1 MNIKSFFAKLYR
13 AICKDTGSQN
23 ESSKLI
29 SVVRLL
35 TLTMMFYSLANS
47 IITTFTSSSKDVVIS
62 GISFVLF
69 LAIFISSYHC
79 KPFTAYC
86 SLNGYVIIW
95 VVINILFYGWDI
107 GVQHFI
113 ITLLVFCFFAKYG
126 HEVPKLFYAAF
137 LFALRIFL
145 YYYCRL
151 NEPYIA
157 IAEEVNNTFQIVNT
171 LFVFIS
177 LTLVAYFFSKDSQV
191 LEGKLI
197 EYNEQLIEQAS
208 IDPLTGLHNRRSTMK
223 YLEKLLLNPKSQI
236 SICICDID
244 LFKRVNDTYGHD
256 IGDIVLKEIAK
267 TFQSALPHD
276 SFLSRWGGEEFL
288 LIFPRSNGDDALVS
302 LETLRHKIKAI
313 AFHGGEEEFHVSL
326 TFGLVEYDFHSDLT
340 TILKEADEKL
350 YYGKEHGRDQI
361 VY

>member
-1 MNIKSFFAKLYR
+1 MNIKSTFTKLYQ

-35 TLTMMFYSLANS
+35 TLTMLLYSLANS
-47 IITTFTSSSKDVVIS
+47 IITLFTSGTKDLVVS
-62 GISFVLF
+62 GVSFILF
-69 LAIFISSYHC
+69 LAIFINSYHC

-86 SLNGYVIIW
+86 NLNAYIIVW

-126 HEVPKLFYAAF
+126 HEVPKFLYVIF

-151 NEPYIA
+151 NEPYIV
-157 IAEEVNNTFQIVNT
+157 IEEGINNIFQIVNT

-208 IDPLTGLHNRRSTMK
+208 IDPLTGLHNRRSTIK
-223 YLEKLLLNPKSQI
+223 YLEKLFLNPESQI

-244 LFKRVNDTYGHD
+244 FFKRVNDTYGHD
-256 IGDIVLKEIAK
+256 IGDVVLKEISKA
-267 TFQSALPHD
+267 FQSTLPHD

-288 LIFPRSNGDDALVS
+288 LIFPESNGDDALVS
-302 LETLRHKIKAI
+302 LETLRHKIKTI

-350 YYGKEHGRDQI
+350 YYGKGHGRDQI